1 MYGERNPT
9 SGKQE
14 SLTLENRDEALIATY
29 AVMQKRGDGIL
40 DKLPLWRKA
49 RLVQSLGKCATVLE
63 KPTEYR
69 GDDAETIAQSL
80 RRFAETD
87 TSQLIRS
94 ESAGFRDRAA
104 QLAADLLPDAER
116 AQSVDETARELMVA
130 GHLVTWKYD
139 YEQHAAIFYAPEDI
153 EDTSALPEHVA
164 GVPVIIERMA
174 RPDTAGYRGPGI
186 KMPYIRYDWQSDAMA
201 HDLENY
207 TAYAWRTARAEVE
220 AERKDR
226 IYRALRCSV

>member
-29 AVMQKRGDGIL
+29 AVMQERGDGIL

-174 RPDTAGYRGPGI
+174 RPDIFDRGADTTLPF
-186 KMPYIRYDWQSDAMA
+186 IRYDWRGDAMRY
-201 HDLENY
+201 DPENY
-207 TAYAWRTARAEVE
+207 SNYAWRTARAEVE
-220 AERKDR
+220 AERKEQ